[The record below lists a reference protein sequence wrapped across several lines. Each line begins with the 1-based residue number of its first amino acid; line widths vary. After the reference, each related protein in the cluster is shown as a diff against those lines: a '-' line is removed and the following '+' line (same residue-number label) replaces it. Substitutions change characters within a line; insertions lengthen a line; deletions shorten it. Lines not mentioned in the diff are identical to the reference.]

1 MHIDFSRFDHV
12 HLMGDSAMHP
22 IAPRLT
28 RHAALSRLAWHAN
41 HGTLGRIQL
50 PFLG

>member
-12 HLMGDSAMHP
+12 HLMGESAMHP

-28 RHAALSRLAWHAN
+28 RHAALLRLVGKEPTALSRLD
-41 HGTLGRIQL
+41 
-50 PFLG
+50 

>member
-22 IAPRLT
+22 IAV
-28 RHAALSRLAWHAN
+28 SRIMAPTGQN
-41 HGTLGRIQL
+41 
-50 PFLG
+50 